1 MLPLRI
7 PDMWALGS
15 WKKNKPKRP
24 KHIVVFADKKK
35 KKKKKD
41 MGDKPSWMQLLL
53 QWKSGLKGREQK
65 Q

>member
-7 PDMWALGS
+7 PDMWALWL
-15 WKKNKPKRP
+15 WKKKN
-24 KHIVVFADKKK
+24 IVVFADKKK
-35 KKKKKD
+35 KKD
-41 MGDKPSWMQLLL
+41 MGGEPSRMQLLL